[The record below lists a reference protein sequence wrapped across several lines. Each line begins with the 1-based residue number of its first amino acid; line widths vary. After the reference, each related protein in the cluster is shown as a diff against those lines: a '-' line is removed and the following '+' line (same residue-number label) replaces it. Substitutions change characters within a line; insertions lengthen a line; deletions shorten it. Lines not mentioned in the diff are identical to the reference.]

1 MLAESNSIFPFSNA
15 TTILDIG
22 CGPGQVTNLLLKTYG
37 TALPEDATIIA
48 GDISPAMLDEIE
60 KRKSQLLVAD
70 ASSPWKKVRS
80 MLCNVQDMSEIP
92 DGSISHVTAGL
103 VLFFLLNAQDTMKEI
118 KRVLMPG
125 GVVSFSA
132 WKRGDWIDV
141 TGFVKVVRPDFTMLD
156 FDPAWSSAD
165 GVRGILETSG
175 FGNVDA
181 HYVESEWEY
190 ESPEKIVDYLF
201 AFPGL
206 QQMMNSWTTTEVEE
220 IKSRGIG
227 LLKEKYGHGHGFM
240 KGTAVVGIGRKE
252 A

>member
-1 MLAESNSIFPFSNA
+1 MLAESDSIFPFSSA

-22 CGPGQVTNLLLKTYG
+22 YGPGQVTNLLLKTYG
-37 TALPEDATIIA
+37 TALPEHATIIA
-48 GDISPAMLDEIE
+48 GDISPVMLDEIE
-60 KRKSQLLVAD
+60 KRKTQLLATD
-70 ASSPWKKVRS
+70 PSSQWKKVRS

-92 DGSISHVTAGL
+92 DRFISRVTAGL
-103 VLFFLLNAQDTMKEI
+103 VLFFLPNVQDTMKEI

-125 GVVSFSA
+125 GVISFSA
-132 WKRGDWIDV
+132 WKRGDWINV

-156 FDPAWSSAD
+156 FDPAWSSSD
-165 GVRGILETSG
+165 SVREILETSR
-175 FGNVDA
+175 FENIDA

-206 QQMMNSWTTTEVEE
+206 QQLMNSWKTKEIEEV
-220 IKSRGIG
+220 KSRGIAY
-227 LLKEKYGHGHGFM
+227 LKEKYGSGHGFM
-240 KGTAVVGIGRKE
+240 KGTAVVGVSRKE

>member
-1 MLAESNSIFPFSNA
+1 MLEESNYIFPFSKA

-22 CGPGQVTNLLLKTYG
+22 CGPGQVTNLLLKTYS
-37 TALPEDATIIA
+37 TALPEHATIIT
-48 GDISPAMLDEIE
+48 GDISPAMLDEIG
-60 KRKSQLLVAD
+60 KRKAQLLAAD

-80 MLCNVQDMSEIP
+80 MLCNVQDMSEIQ
-92 DGSISHVTAGL
+92 DASISHVTAGL
-103 VLFFLLNAQDTMKEI
+103 VLFFLPNAQDTMKEI

-141 TGFVKVVRPDFTMLD
+141 TGFIKVVRPDFTMLE

-165 GVRGILETSG
+165 GVRGILETAG
-175 FGNVDA
+175 FGHIDA
-181 HYVESEWEY
+181 QYVESEWEY

-206 QQMMNSWTTTEVEE
+206 QQMMNSWTTKEVEE
-220 IKSRGIG
+220 IKSRVIAY
-227 LLKEKYGHGHGFM
+227 LKEKYGNGHGFM
-240 KGTAVVGIGRKE
+240 KGTAIVGIGRKE